1 MATKEWKEENIEK
14 VREYRRNWYNRNK
27 KKARDKVDERKQSI
41 VEWFKEYKSTLK
53 CEKCSEN
60 PPATLDFHHTVPD
73 EKKYSISKMVKD
85 GFSKKNILKE
95 MSKCEVLCSN
105 CHRKHH
111 YDNGF

>member
-27 KKARDKVDERKQSI
+27 KKARDKVDERKQNI

-60 PPATLDFHHTVPD
+60 HPATLDFHHSIPE
-73 EKKYSISKMVKD
+73 EKEHSISNMIRD
-85 GFSKKNILKE
+85 GFSKENILKE

-111 YDNGF
+111 YNNAL